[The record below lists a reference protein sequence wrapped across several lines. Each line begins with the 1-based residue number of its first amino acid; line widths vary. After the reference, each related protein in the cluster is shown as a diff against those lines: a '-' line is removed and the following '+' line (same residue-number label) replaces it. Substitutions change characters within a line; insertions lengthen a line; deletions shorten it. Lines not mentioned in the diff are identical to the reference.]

1 MRVTSTAPAGRQF
14 VEGYGS
20 GRFRIAGVDHRG
32 AVLVLRT
39 QTIAWRLTDGAPVTD
54 ERVTDESL
62 APMIDAVIAAG
73 EVTVLLLG
81 CGQRMTLVPPASR
94 ERLRGAG
101 VVIEPMETGSACRT
115 YNVLLSEDRQVAAAL
130 IPLP

>member
-1 MRVTSTAPAGRQF
+1 MRVTPTAPAGRQF

-20 GRFRIAGVDHRG
+20 GRFRISGVEHRG

-39 QTIAWRLTDGAPVTD
+39 QTIAWPLADGAA
-54 ERVTDESL
+54 VTDESL

-73 EVTVLLLG
+73 DVTVLLLG